1 MRVATGR
8 VVDGRVVLEGEPLAE
23 GSVVTVVA
31 QEDDGPF
38 DVSPE
43 EERALL
49 QAIAQA
55 DRGQVVS
62 WETLREQLRGTP

>member
-1 MRVATGR
+1 MKVATGR
-8 VVDGRVVLEGEPLAE
+8 VVGGKVVLEGEPWAE

-31 QEDDGPF
+31 RDDEETF

-43 EERALL
+43 DERALL
-49 QAIAQA
+49 EAIAQA

-62 WETLREQLRGTP
+62 WEELREQLRRSA

>member
-1 MRVATGR
+1 LT
-8 VVDGRVVLEGEPLAE
+8 EGAI
-23 GSVVTVVA
+23 VTVVA
-31 QEDDGPF
+31 RDDDDTF

-49 QAIAQA
+49 EAISQA

-62 WETLREQLRGTP
+62 WEALREQLRRAP

>member
-1 MRVATGR
+1 MKIATGK
-8 VVDGRVVLEGEPLAE
+8 VVGGKVVLEGEPLAE

-31 QEDDGPF
+31 RDDEETF
-38 DVSPE
+38 DVSPD

-62 WETLREQLRGTP
+62 WEELREQLRRSV

>member
-1 MRVATGR
+1 MTFATGR
-8 VVDGRVVLEGEPLAE
+8 VVGGKVVLEGEPLAE

-31 QEDDGPF
+31 REDDGTF
-38 DVSPE
+38 EVSFE

-49 QAIAQA
+49 EAVAQA

-62 WETLREQLRGTP
+62 WETLREQLRRSA

>member
-1 MRVATGR
+1 MKVATGR
-8 VVDGRVVLEGEPLAE
+8 VVKGKVVLEGEPLTE
-23 GSVVTVVA
+23 GAVVTVVA
-31 QEDDGPF
+31 RDDDDTF

-49 QAIAQA
+49 DAIAQA

-62 WETLREQLRGTP
+62 WEALREQLRRVP